1 MKRTR
6 FLTSVI
12 IFLIF
17 SATASFAID
26 NRPSQ
31 IQDAVRNYIEANMPW
46 PQGTAR
52 VSFLSMEPETVP
64 QGKYVTIR
72 VDPPGREDFIGD
84 MVFLVRIFKGGN
96 FFRTETVRTRIEVL
110 HDMVIAT
117 RTLTSGTVLKD
128 SDIKTVRKWGHRIQ
142 PQTLSTPDR
151 AMGRRMT
158 VQASPGMEITATMLK
173 DVPLVQRGKIVK
185 IIFDSGPMRIVTVGM
200 PEEDGMAGS
209 IIRVRNVTSNKI
221 IYARVLGD
229 SLVGIEI

>member
-1 MKRTR
+1 MKRAR
-6 FLTSVI
+6 FLTIVM
-12 IFLIF
+12 IFLLF
-17 SATASFAID
+17 SATASFATD
-26 NRPSQ
+26 NRPPQ
-31 IQDAVRNYIEANMPW
+31 IQDAVRNYIETNMPW
-46 PQGTAR
+46 PRGTAR

-72 VDPPGREDFIGD
+72 VEPPGNEYFIGD

-96 FFRTETVRTRIEVL
+96 FFKTEMVRTRIEVL
-110 HDMVIAT
+110 QDMVIAT
-117 RTLTSGTVLKD
+117 KTLTSGTVLKD
-128 SDIKTVRKWGHRIQ
+128 SDIKTVRKWIHRIQ
-142 PQTLSTPDR
+142 PQTLSSPDR
-151 AMGRRMT
+151 AVGRRLT
-158 VQASPGMEITATMLK
+158 VQARPGMKITANMLK

>member
-1 MKRTR
+1 VKRAR

-17 SATASFAID
+17 STTASFAFD
-26 NRPSQ
+26 TRTPQ

-46 PQGTAR
+46 PRGTAR

-64 QGKYVTIR
+64 RDKYVTLR
-72 VDPPGREDFIGD
+72 VDPPGNENFIGD
-84 MVFLVRIFKGGN
+84 MVFIVRIFRGGN
-96 FFRTETVRTRIEVL
+96 FFRTETIRTRIEVL

-117 RTLTSGTVLKD
+117 RALTSGTILKD
-128 SDIKTVRKWGHRIQ
+128 SDIKTVRKWVHRIQ
-142 PQTLSTPDR
+142 PQPLSSPDR
-151 AMGRRMT
+151 AVGRRLT
-158 VQASPGMEITATMLK
+158 VQARPGMEITANMLK

-221 IYARVLGD
+221 IYARVLGN

>member
-1 MKRTR
+1 MKRAR

-52 VSFLSMEPETVP
+52 VNFLSMEPETVP

-84 MVFLVRIFKGGN
+84 MVFLVRIFKGAN

-110 HDMVIAT
+110 HDIVIAT

-128 SDIKTVRKWGHRIQ
+128 SDIKTVRKWVHRIQ
-142 PQTLSTPDR
+142 PQTLASPDR
-151 AMGRRMT
+151 AVGKRMT
-158 VQASPGMEITATMLK
+158 VHAWPGMEITVNMLK
-173 DVPLVQRGKIVK
+173 DVPLVQRGKVVK

>member
-1 MKRTR
+1 
-6 FLTSVI
+6 
-12 IFLIF
+12 
-17 SATASFAID
+17 
-26 NRPSQ
+26 
-31 IQDAVRNYIEANMPW
+31 
-46 PQGTAR
+46 
-52 VSFLSMEPETVP
+52 
-64 QGKYVTIR
+64 
-72 VDPPGREDFIGD
+72 VDPPGNEDFIGD
-84 MVFLVRIFKGGN
+84 MIFLVRIFKGGN

-128 SDIKTVRKWGHRIQ
+128 SDIKTVRKWVHRIQ
-142 PQTLSTPDR
+142 PQTLSSPDR
-151 AMGRRMT
+151 IVGRRMT
-158 VQASPGMEITATMLK
+158 VQARPGMEIAANMLK
-173 DVPLVQRGKIVK
+173 DVPLVQRGKVVK